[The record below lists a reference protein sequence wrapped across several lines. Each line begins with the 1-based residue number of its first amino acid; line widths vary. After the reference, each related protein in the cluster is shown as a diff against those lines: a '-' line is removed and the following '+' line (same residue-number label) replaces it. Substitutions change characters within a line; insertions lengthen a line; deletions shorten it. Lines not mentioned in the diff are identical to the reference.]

1 MARARL
7 NAAPTDKVVDVD
19 VVVVD
24 EDIEEVDEYDSH
36 LTFSQKLILW
46 YLLPSNVEK
55 EIANDYAFR
64 PF

>member
-7 NAAPTDKVVDVD
+7 NTAPTDEVVDVD

-24 EDIEEVDEYDSH
+24 GDIEEVDEDSRQ
-36 LTFSQKLILW
+36 TFPQKLILW
-46 YLLPSNVEK
+46 YLLRSNVEK
-55 EIANDYAFR
+55 EIANDYAYR